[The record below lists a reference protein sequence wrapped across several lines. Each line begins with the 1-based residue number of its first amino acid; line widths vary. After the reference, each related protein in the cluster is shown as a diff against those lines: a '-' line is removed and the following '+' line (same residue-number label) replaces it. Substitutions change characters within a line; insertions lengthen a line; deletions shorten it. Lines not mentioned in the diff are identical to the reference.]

1 MRRRLLTAL
10 LVLTSAWNA
19 AAQRVTLEVP
29 LSPTPSVSA
38 SAAALGF
45 QRNPA
50 PLALSSGLSLWN
62 EPSLSAVTP
71 LPARVLP
78 LTPVKA
84 APSVAQPLAARP
96 VPAALA
102 AVKPVPNVSEN
113 AANSAKVIDSL
124 REHGALSA
132 AASKQDGEDGKAG
145 AEKNFLNAASL
156 GGPNDRPASALEIK
170 PTEDTRA
177 LVTRML
183 ERVKL
188 DDRGKA
194 DEKEALERQFLRMLA
209 TPTGARL
216 AEQFLAEGLTAEIH
230 FEDFPDSKLL
240 LIDGRQKFFAAQA
253 YTHWKQDGTI
263 EVKLNRHFVDGDRE
277 IMHETL
283 PWVIGHELLGHGL
296 WYGRAAKE
304 NLYTAYHYHE
314 LNETEARNVGWAID
328 LELDGKFEEQGVWS
342 YLEDPAYY
350 LAHLKMRLPYYAV
363 TFSAEEMADAMGTL
377 RARVSVAR
385 SEIERAK
392 RNLAAQKTW
401 TAVIDHFATGHGI
414 AEGRFTMLRKEQ
426 ADLITHYEME
436 IDNSEAVL
444 AGVTELLGKME
455 ADNEESQKYLQ
466 AAGKSDLFA
475 RLAAENDRLT
485 TDLRE
490 KSRHTPREPA
500 RQPPPRPEG
509 QISWA
514 ELSQMYHDDVAADAK
529 RKAGEKHWQ

>member
-1 MRRRLLTAL
+1 MKSRLLTAL
-10 LVLTSAWNA
+10 LVLASALNA
-19 AAQRVTLEVP
+19 GAQRVTLEVP
-29 LSPTPSVSA
+29 LSPTPAVSA
-38 SAAALGF
+38 SAASLTY

-62 EPSLSAVTP
+62 EPALSAVTP

-78 LTPVKA
+78 LTPIKA
-84 APSVAQPLAARP
+84 APSVAQPLAAKP

-102 AVKPVPNVSEN
+102 AVKPVPNVSEKS
-113 AANSAKVIDSL
+113 ANSAKVIESL
-124 REHGALSA
+124 REHGALSG
-132 AASKQDGEDGKAG
+132 AASKLDGEDGKA
-145 AEKNFLNAASL
+145 ALEKNFLAAASL
-156 GGPNDRPASALEIK
+156 GDPKDAPPSALEIK
-170 PTEDTRA
+170 PTADTRA
-177 LVTRML
+177 LLTRVL

-188 DDRGKA
+188 DDRGHA
-194 DEKEALERQFLRMLA
+194 DEKKVLEEQFLRMLA

-216 AEQFLAEGLTAEIH
+216 AEQFLAEGLTATVH

-240 LIDGRQKFFAAQA
+240 YIDGRMKFFAAQA
-253 YTHWKQDGTI
+253 YTQWKNDGTI

-296 WYGRAAKE
+296 WYGRATKE

-401 TAVIDHFATGHGI
+401 TAVIDHFASGHGI
-414 AEGRFTMLRKEQ
+414 PEGRFALLRKEQ

-436 IDNSEAVL
+436 IANSEAVL
-444 AGVTELLGKME
+444 SSVKDLLGRME
-455 ADNEESQKYLQ
+455 ADNQESQKYLQ
-466 AAGKSDLFA
+466 GAGQSELFK
-475 RLAAENDRLT
+475 RLSEENDRLT
-485 TDLRE
+485 NDLRE
-490 KSRHTPREPA
+490 KSRNTPREPA

-509 QISWA
+509 QISWQ

-529 RKAGEKHWQ
+529 RKPGEKHWQ